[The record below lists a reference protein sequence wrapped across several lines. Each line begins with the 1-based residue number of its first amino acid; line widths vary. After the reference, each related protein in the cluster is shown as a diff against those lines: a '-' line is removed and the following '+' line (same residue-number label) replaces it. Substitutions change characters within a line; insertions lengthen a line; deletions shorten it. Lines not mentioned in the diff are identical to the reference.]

1 MLNFGIVGLNG
12 GNGHPYSFSA
22 VFNGYDPKALERFCD
37 YPIIREYLTKFH
49 CNREF
54 IANAR
59 IDCVYAP
66 EQGAAERVAKVAKI
80 PHVASSL
87 DELAERCDA
96 ILFTRDDIWNHWEMA
111 GKLFRTGK
119 PIYMDKVLASTPE
132 ELEKFIAAAG
142 PDYPL
147 MTASSF
153 RFAPEVA
160 AAKREVDMT
169 KLMTVRG
176 MSPCIWVRYAP
187 HLLDALFELCGRDV
201 VRVQNSGRDRADIVT
216 LTYRSGLQ
224 AVLQI
229 FEGISLPLG
238 LELHFKAGTPPRAV
252 PYTDPTLES
261 YFFSIAEMM
270 RAFTEMVA
278 TGKRRVSWAETVH
291 MNRVVLAGI
300 ASRERGGCAVQM
312 DEFMSDAQERAGA
325 AVSGSALT

>member
-1 MLNFGIVGLNG
+1 MLKFGIVGLNA

-22 VFNGYDPKALERFCD
+22 VFNGYDPEALERCCD
-37 YPIIREYLTKFH
+37 YPIIRKYLTSFH
-49 CNREF
+49 RNQEF
-54 IANAR
+54 IDNAR

-66 EQGAAERVAKVAKI
+66 EPGAAERVAKVAKI
-80 PHVASSL
+80 PNIAKSL

-119 PIYMDKVLASTPE
+119 PIYMDKVLTATPE

-160 AAKREVDMT
+160 AAKHEADLGR
-169 KLMTVRG
+169 LMTVRG

-187 HLLDALFELCGRDV
+187 HLLDALFEICGRDV
-201 VRVQNSGRDRADIVT
+201 VTVQNSGRDRADIVT
-216 LTYRSGLQ
+216 LTYRSGLS

-229 FEGISLPLG
+229 FDGIALPLG
-238 LELHFKAGTPPRAV
+238 LELHFKAGTPPRSV

-261 YFFSIAEMM
+261 YFFSIANMM
-270 RAFTEMVA
+270 KAFTEMVA
-278 TGKRRVSWAETVH
+278 TGKRPVSWAETIH

-300 ASRERGGCAVQM
+300 ASRERGGVAVRM
-312 DEFMSDAQERAGA
+312 DEFMSEAQERAGA
-325 AVSGSALT
+325 VSPYC